1 MNPSIPQQL
10 AKGHR
15 ERIRT
20 RFLAGD
26 EASLSEEALLE
37 LLLTYSILRKD
48 VKPLAQTLL
57 KRFGTISSVLAAA
70 PAELAA
76 IRGIKENSIVLI
88 KLAARLGLAGETVIP
103 PVGVA
108 TSKSDEGVEVISEPP
123 RPSVLEEKVLK
134 VEKPPKKKREVDQ
147 PKLQVS
153 NGYLFDSAQN
163 AQLLSFIGGKP
174 NARKIGRKEVMEG
187 TGLSAG
193 QAESLASISVA
204 MGLVASRTQVLT
216 ALGRLV
222 IQHDLFLD
230 SSITLEMCHFL
241 GASNPRNLVWF
252 MVFNDLLV
260 TQKPTEQLG
269 WSAWLREKLAGKY
282 SERSLVKHIAHEVR
296 FLLDAYTAK
305 NFKKLGLLT
314 ETPEK
319 TLALRRYSALQP
331 LTLAAIIY
339 LIGGHQ
345 QSRLV
350 PFTDL
355 HAVPGSPGRVFGLD
369 HLSMRQMVEF
379 LHQREWIR
387 FEIRHGLDQVRLLD
401 GFEPL
406 EFIAAAYENR
416 APQSSVK
423 PTELTP
429 NRLLL

>member
-1 MNPSIPQQL
+1 
-10 AKGHR
+10 
-15 ERIRT
+15 
-20 RFLAGD
+20 
-26 EASLSEEALLE
+26 
-37 LLLTYSILRKD
+37 
-48 VKPLAQTLL
+48 
-57 KRFGTISSVLAAA
+57 
-70 PAELAA
+70 
-76 IRGIKENSIVLI
+76 
-88 KLAARLGLAGETVIP
+88 
-103 PVGVA
+103 
-108 TSKSDEGVEVISEPP
+108 
-123 RPSVLEEKVLK
+123 
-134 VEKPPKKKREVDQ
+134 
-147 PKLQVS
+147 
-153 NGYLFDSAQN
+153 
-163 AQLLSFIGGKP
+163 
-174 NARKIGRKEVMEG
+174 
-187 TGLSAG
+187 
-193 QAESLASISVA
+193 
-204 MGLVASRTQVLT
+204 
-216 ALGRLV
+216 
-222 IQHDLFLD
+222 
-230 SSITLEMCHFL
+230 
-241 GASNPRNLVWF
+241 